1 MVDLWC
7 NVKSLVTSVTT
18 YHLYVWQHSGTN
30 RMLVAPSTTTAEVV
44 TWLPANITA
53 RPDILPTYN
62 WKHGQLRDTQYQNG
76 YWWFGRKCT
85 PNASINFSPI
95 CLPKPKNLGFLKKKL
110 SLGVRSPCPSTY
122 LISVS
127 WHLTAIVLSVQG
139 RNRHYSR
146 ANWLHPLCQE
156 IKIIADVDDLN
167 IPLFGDIAF

>member
-1 MVDLWC
+1 MDPNLSPGLC
-7 NVKSLVTSVTT
+7 IAT
-18 YHLYVWQHSGTN
+18 
-30 RMLVAPSTTTAEVV
+30 
-44 TWLPANITA
+44 
-53 RPDILPTYN
+53 
-62 WKHGQLRDTQYQNG
+62 
-76 YWWFGRKCT
+76 KC
-85 PNASINFSPI
+85 SIMDP
-95 CLPKPKNLGFLKKKL
+95 LGPLFYMSAKIFEL

-139 RNRHYSR
+139 RNRRYSR